1 MNRYVHFFKL
11 FIAAVAIIVLAAC
24 SSGEKEGPEESAGNS
39 SANTVDTKFGE
50 VDVPEDPQR
59 VVALG
64 WGDAETALAL
74 GVEPVGASDWLDFGG
89 DGVGPWMKDAYEE
102 SPEIIGTMEPDYEQI
117 AALQPDLILDTKSSG
132 DEERY
137 DRLSDIATTVGVPEG
152 SDNYLTSMED
162 QVQMIATALHRE
174 NEGEALLQEVDTEF
188 EQAAEENPQFEGQTI
203 TVAAHDANGFGAY
216 VEGDSRIDFVRRLG
230 FETKDE
236 IEALAEDSFYV
247 SLSDEQLELLDADLT
262 VVLPIG
268 VDRNQIT
275 ENQLYQQIPSVAD
288 GRSVVLDSDL
298 SNAFSTGT
306 VPSLLWAID
315 NVTPELAGALEDEE

>member
-1 MNRYVHFFKL
+1 
-11 FIAAVAIIVLAAC
+11 
-24 SSGEKEGPEESAGNS
+24 
-39 SANTVDTKFGE
+39 
-50 VDVPEDPQR
+50 
-59 VVALG
+59 
-64 WGDAETALAL
+64 
-74 GVEPVGASDWLDFGG
+74 
-89 DGVGPWMKDAYEE
+89 
-102 SPEIIGTMEPDYEQI
+102 
-117 AALQPDLILDTKSSG
+117 
-132 DEERY
+132 
-137 DRLSDIATTVGVPEG
+137 
-152 SDNYLTSMED
+152 
-162 QVQMIATALHRE
+162 
-174 NEGEALLQEVDTEF
+174 
-188 EQAAEENPQFEGQTI
+188 
-203 TVAAHDANGFGAY
+203 
-216 VEGDSRIDFVRRLG
+216 DFVRRLG